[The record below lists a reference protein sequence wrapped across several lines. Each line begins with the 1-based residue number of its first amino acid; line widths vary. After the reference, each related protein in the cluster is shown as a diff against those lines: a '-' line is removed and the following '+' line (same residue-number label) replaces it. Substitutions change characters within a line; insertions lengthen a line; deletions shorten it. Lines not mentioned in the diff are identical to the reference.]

1 MSRLIRSLF
10 TILLV
15 LLGVGLGLR
24 FALGKNFG
32 PWTRAAQRTMVEK
45 IEQLVDRYEMEL
57 EKARQAYEQAKE
69 RAIALRGQ
77 KVQAKVGVTTA
88 EREIQVAQRG
98 IVESKTQLAT
108 VENQLRKNEQIRLV
122 SGRIATTIEIQA
134 WIQDYANRIQ
144 VAEEKVS
151 YLQQILTRR
160 QARQQKLIELEEQSP
175 AALQRLGNSLDFL
188 ARKLDLYRELKQW
201 AQEETAADTQL
212 VGLFENAQRTL
223 EDAHANLDQKL
234 AEFDALL
241 EPTLKI
247 EPTTSNETATPEKL
261 AADIRQ
267 ILQGGSAALH
277 K

>member
-1 MSRLIRSLF
+1 MIRLFRYLF

-24 FALGKNFG
+24 FALGEKFV

-57 EKARQAYEQAKE
+57 EKARHAYEQAKE

-77 KVQAKVGVTTA
+77 KVQAVAGVKTIQ
-88 EREIQVAQRG
+88 REIQLAQKV
-98 IVESKTQLAT
+98 IDESKRQLA
-108 VENQLRKNEQIRLV
+108 VLEERLRMKDELRLV
-122 SGRIATTIEIQA
+122 SGRVATPTEIQA
-134 WIQDYANRIQ
+134 SVQDYANRIQ

-151 YLQQILTRR
+151 YLQQILVRR
-160 QARQQKLIELEEQSP
+160 QTRQQKLVELEEQSP

-188 ARKLDLYRELKQW
+188 ARKLDLYRELQRW
-201 AQEETAADTQL
+201 AQEETAADSQL
-212 VGLFENAQRTL
+212 VGLYENAQRTL

-234 AEFDALL
+234 AELDALL
-241 EPTLKI
+241 EPALKF
-247 EPTTSNETATPEKL
+247 EPATANETTTPEKL

-267 ILQGGSAALH
+267 ILKGGNAANFE
-277 K
+277 